1 MLRVVVREV
10 ASHQDWK
17 TRRDVRTGGDE
28 VSPVTAW
35 RVITRCFSSFP
46 CHNKTGCLISCL
58 VLTRKYDMTSGRA
71 PYGLLRGAVSHQV
84 FLVKGEKKKMHPTTP
99 RVLHFSISFLSG
111 NLWLFTDSNAKP
123 VWSPLLRAV
132 YKIGIQDAIVLSYN
146 GYRRST
152 QAQRCQRNG
161 EIGTLCPPSLLVIIA
176 VCR

>member
-46 CHNKTGCLISCL
+46 CRNKTGCLISCL

-84 FLVKGEKKKMHPTTP
+84 FLVKGEKKKCIQQLPECCTSASASFQETFG
-99 RVLHFSISFLSG
+99 FSPIQMQSLSEVPCYV
-111 NLWLFTDSNAKP
+111 LFTKLAFKMRSCCPITATGGVPKP
-123 VWSPLLRAV
+123 RDVREM
-132 YKIGIQDAIVLSYN
+132 G
-146 GYRRST
+146 R
-152 QAQRCQRNG
+152 
-161 EIGTLCPPSLLVIIA
+161 
-176 VCR
+176 